1 MPNVTIFA
9 PEATL
14 AQSDETYEIFLATCN
29 SLCID
34 LIRAE
39 PDKVHVIFIQT
50 GKHAIGNPG
59 YIEVKLRSG
68 GHRTPQLMGE
78 FMEKLEVAFGTAFGA
93 KVRIRCFAYEGK
105 HIFARH

>member
-9 PEATL
+9 PKPTL
-14 AQSDETYEIFLATCN
+14 AQPAESYEAFLETCN
-29 SLCID
+29 ALCID

-39 PDKVHVIFIQT
+39 PDKVHVIFVQT
-50 GKHAIGNPG
+50 GQHAIGHPG

-78 FMEKLEVAFGTAFGA
+78 FMEKLEAAFEKAFSA
-93 KVRIRCFAYEGK
+93 RVRIRCFAYEGEY
-105 HIFARH
+105 IFARN